1 MLRFEGICKSYGS
14 RQVLRDLSRGFAP
27 GVHALRGPNG
37 IGKSTLLRVLAGVE
51 APDSGTIRI
60 DGIDLQ
66 ADPAAARARLA
77 YAPDECPV
85 YPFMTGREL
94 LDFVAYAKRCEVSPA
109 VLDIV
114 ERFGLTR
121 HLDTRS
127 GDMSL
132 GTQKK
137 LMIAAA
143 WIGKPAVLLFDEP
156 SNGLDADARSL
167 LTGLLAAKSAHAV
180 VLVSTHDQDFARALG
195 AEVIEFEALATCRTG
210 RANPGWPR

>member
-1 MLRFEGICKSYGS
+1 MLRFEGISKSYGA
-14 RQVLRDLSRGFAP
+14 RQVLRGLRHSFSP

-37 IGKSTLLRVLAGVE
+37 IGKSTLLRVLAGIE
-51 APDSGTIRI
+51 EPDGGTVWIA
-60 DGIDLQ
+60 GIELQ
-66 ADPAAARARLA
+66 ADPAAAKARLA

-94 LDFVAYAKRCEVSPA
+94 LAFVAWAKACEVSAA

-114 ERFGLTR
+114 ERFGLAR
-121 HLDTRS
+121 HLDTRC
-127 GDMSL
+127 GAMSL

-143 WIGKPAVLLFDEP
+143 WIGEPAVLLFDEP
-156 SNGLDADARSL
+156 SNGLDADARAL
-167 LTGLLAAKSAHAV
+167 LIELLAAKGRDAV

-195 AEVIEFEALATCRTG
+195 AKLIEFEALALH
-210 RANPGWPR
+210 AEQVV